1 MTVIRRVAG
10 HGHPNPAAAGIAGSQ
25 APPRLIMKKDKKQEQ
40 KEKPFVNSPFKALKG
55 VQAKSVEPAA
65 RVVPPPQPK
74 PAVEAQDDMELFL
87 REVADVQ
94 RLHAGTPAAGKVVK
108 PVAPIA
114 RKIDAEEQR
123 IFMQALEKLELDVVF
138 RDELP
143 DDVEPLRPLPV
154 NRLRQLRRGTIR
166 IDYQLDLHGLTRDE
180 AVENLAR
187 FIGGAYNRGQK
198 GVLVITGKGNNSS
211 GEPVLQTAVSGW
223 LRDKGRGMVAEFAPA
238 PRQMGGSGAFVVFLK
253 DKDKAVDK
261 GTREPLPG
269 S

>member
-1 MTVIRRVAG
+1 
-10 HGHPNPAAAGIAGSQ
+10 
-25 APPRLIMKKDKKQEQ
+25 MKKDRKQEQ
-40 KEKPFVNSPFKALKG
+40 KEKPFVNSPFQALKG
-55 VQAKSVEPAA
+55 VQAAQTAPAA
-65 RVVPPPQPK
+65 KVVQPPPPK
-74 PAVEAQDDMELFL
+74 PVVETGDDMELFL

-94 RLHAGTPAAGKVVK
+94 RLHAATPVAGSVVK
-108 PVAPIA
+108 PAAPIA

-123 IFMQALEKLELDVVF
+123 IFMQALEKLEMDVVF

-198 GVLVITGKGNNSS
+198 GVLVITGKGNNSA
-211 GEPVLQTAVSGW
+211 GEPVLQAAVSGW

-238 PRQMGGSGAFVVFLK
+238 PREMGGSGAFVVFLK

-261 GTREPLPG
+261 AAAEPVPG